1 MSALNF
7 PASPVDGEF
16 YEGYIYNES
25 KNVWNS
31 AGAAEPG
38 PAGPPGPTGPAGSTG
53 LEVIESIPGEADLN
67 DYTTSGFYSQ
77 KTNSGAQSGTN
88 YPLIPPNI
96 GFAYAGLLRV
106 INDGSN
112 IYQEYSIGGISNG
125 QTYWRAFFGNLGW
138 TPWQTFAT
146 AGHIHDDLY
155 FTKLQSDIRYWV

>member
-38 PAGPPGPTGPAGSTG
+38 PAGPPGPTGPAGPTG

-77 KTNSGAQSGTN
+77 KTNSGAQAGTN
-88 YPLIPPNI
+88 YPISLPEEL
-96 GFAYAGLLRV
+96 AYAGMLRV
-106 INDGSN
+106 LNDGEN
-112 IYQEYSIGGISNG
+112 IYQEYHVGGFLNG
-125 QTYWRAFFGNLGW
+125 KVFWRSFLKDSDW
-138 TPWQTFAT
+138 TEWQTFSLET
-146 AGHIHDDLY
+146 HDHDDLY